1 MEGILLV
8 YVAMTMAIGVRTKA
22 TSLKRFII
30 GDRLDTK
37 TMVATIVSTFY
48 GASAILGGVSLTYQ
62 MGLGALWFI
71 VPFYLGNIAVVFLV
85 ERIARSDS
93 YTLPDFLSSFYG
105 KEFAI
110 ASSVLLS
117 TLCLIPEEIIA
128 SGKILA
134 TFTAMPVEMA
144 MVVMAFVLV
153 VPVVI
158 GGMKADVMTDI
169 VQFALMLFTLGI
181 MVMLVFILG
190 LHLNPSGGVP
200 EGYFDPF
207 AYISFQEIA
216 VFFVLL
222 FFLPITSAPLYQRFF
237 AAESEASSRKAVL
250 YSIVI
255 WMVIDSIVILCGF
268 AALQLFP
275 DLADPDMA
283 LINLG
288 TVLPFVGKGV
298 FFVGLLA
305 AITSTVNSFLQ
316 SGASSL
322 AYDVFRYFRPTAGE
336 GQLLLLSRV
345 LVVVLGLLSLVLAL
359 WFQMVVPALLFT
371 LSMWTAGILVPTLAA
386 LMGRKLRKD
395 TALYS
400 LLAGALSSLVWKIV
414 QPVEI
419 DALFIGLGCSLLVA
433 VVVEVFR
440 PHLSASV
447 ER

>member
-8 YVAMTMAIGVRTKA
+8 YVAMTMAIGVGTRA
-22 TSLKRFII
+22 TSLRKFII

-93 YTLPDFLSSFYG
+93 YTLPDFLGGFYG

-207 AYISFQEIA
+207 AYISLQEIA

-288 TVLPFVGKGV
+288 TALPFVGKGI

-345 LVVVLGLLSLVLAL
+345 LVVLLGLLSLVLAL

>member
-8 YVAMTMAIGVRTKA
+8 YVAMTIAIGVRTKA

-93 YTLPDFLSSFYG
+93 YTLPDFLGGFYG

-110 ASSVLLS
+110 ASSVLLA

-128 SGKILA
+128 SGKILS

-190 LHLNPSGGVP
+190 LHLHPSGGVP

-288 TVLPFVGKGV
+288 TALPFVGKGI

-440 PHLSASV
+440 PRLSASV

>member
-22 TSLKRFII
+22 TSLRRFII
-30 GDRLDTK
+30 GDKLDTK

-62 MGLGALWFI
+62 IGLGALWFI

-93 YTLPDFLSSFYG
+93 YTLPDFLGGFYG

-237 AAESEASSRKAVL
+237 AAESEASSRRAVL
-250 YSIVI
+250 YSILI
-255 WMVIDSIVILCGF
+255 WMVIDSIVVLCGF

-275 DLADPDMA
+275 DLVDPDMA

-288 TVLPFVGKGV
+288 TALPRLWKGV

-322 AYDVFRYFRPTAGE
+322 AYDVFRHFRPTAGE
-336 GQLLLLSRV
+336 GQLLLLSRA

-386 LMGRKLRKD
+386 LTGRKLRKD
-395 TALYS
+395 TALCS
-400 LLAGALSSLVWKIV
+400 LVAGALSSLVWKVV
-414 QPVEI
+414 QPLAI

-433 VVVEVFR
+433 VIGEVFR
-440 PHLSASV
+440 PHLPASV

>member
-93 YTLPDFLSSFYG
+93 YTLPDFLGGFYG

-128 SGKILA
+128 SGKILT

-288 TVLPFVGKGV
+288 TALPFVGKGI

-345 LVVVLGLLSLVLAL
+345 LVVLLGLLSLVLAL